1 MSLESIFMVSAPLD
15 LAGLDATVQQV
26 LPEPGHPI
34 VCKDCALYRDI
45 ERDQGV
51 VLGGS
56 HLIRLCTAAGAAFRY
71 RAVTTA
77 AAGSAGSAA
86 AVAVATDTI
95 FGPCYALLCL
105 HVQGMA
111 GDGGGGAVPR
121 QRGRSSR
128 QVLATSEL
136 AAADY
141 NVLVGSAW
149 SRRTVIDAVV
159 VVVLMVVV
167 VMGVGMLMAVVARAA
182 ARGRVGNVPVL
193 SDCPL
198 HEAFEGVKSISVSYQ
213 RPRVGNSLKSRVD
226 LLDLH
231 HTSQAP
237 VVIVTL

>member
-1 MSLESIFMVSAPLD
+1 MVSAPLD

-34 VCKDCALYRDI
+34 VCKDCARYRNI

-51 VLGGS
+51 VLGGA

-77 AAGSAGSAA
+77 AAGSAA
-86 AVAVATDTI
+86 AVATDTI
-95 FGPCYALLCL
+95 FGPCHALLCL

-136 AAADY
+136 TAADY

-159 VVVLMVVV
+159 VVVLMMVVVV

-182 ARGRVGNVPVL
+182 ARGRVGSVPVL

-231 HTSQAP
+231 DTSQAP